1 MDVTGFSPQSQLA
14 MIGLRATRQQEQ
26 VVAQVVINAAE
37 NARQVAGSSLAT
49 PAKATGKIVDVTA

>member
-26 VVAQVVINAAE
+26 VMAQVVINAAE
-37 NARQVAGSSLAT
+37 SARQIAGSSLAA
-49 PAKATGKIVDVTA
+49 PAGTTGKIVDVTA